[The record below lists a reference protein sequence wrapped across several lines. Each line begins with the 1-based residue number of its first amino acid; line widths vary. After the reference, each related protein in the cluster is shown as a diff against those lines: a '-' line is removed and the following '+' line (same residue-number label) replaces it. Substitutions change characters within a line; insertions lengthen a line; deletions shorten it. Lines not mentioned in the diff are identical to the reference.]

1 MTLIYGDATKV
12 TEVLAD
18 LILLAPPDERAAL
31 MADVLANLG
40 QFVLEKVKMQ
50 HPNPIRVVAIDARGA
65 ARSHP
70 LTERRKPLCSLVQ
83 PA

>member
-1 MTLIYGDATKV
+1 
-12 TEVLAD
+12 
-18 LILLAPPDERAAL
+18 
-31 MADVLANLG
+31 
-40 QFVLEKVKMQ
+40 MQ

-83 PA
+83 PAYY